1 MDRALSSGELR
12 GSLARGSIQASA
24 CEPPEAVYEYVV
36 ASIDV
41 GLEKLQVQVDGRTI
55 EEYDYAMR

>member
-1 MDRALSSGELR
+1 M
-12 GSLARGSIQASA
+12 
-24 CEPPEAVYEYVV
+24 VV

-55 EEYDYAMR
+55 EQYDYSMR

>member
-1 MDRALSSGELR
+1 MV
-12 GSLARGSIQASA
+12 SA
-24 CEPPEAVYEYVV
+24 EQYRLPSEGIYLYVV

-55 EEYDYAMR
+55 DQYDYPMK